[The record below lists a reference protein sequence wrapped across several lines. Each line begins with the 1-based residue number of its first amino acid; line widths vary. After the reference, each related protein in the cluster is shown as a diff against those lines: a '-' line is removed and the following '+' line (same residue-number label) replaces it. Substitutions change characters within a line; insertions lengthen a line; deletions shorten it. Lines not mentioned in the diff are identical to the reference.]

1 MSSVLSSIF
10 SGVKGIVSSTL
21 PSDYSELSH
30 VYDIK
35 KNKFTGAEKRF
46 GVIPRQVAELP
57 GVTKANTLEQEYSIL
72 LTDSYISI
80 VGGDSGIIDK
90 ILELQGLFES
100 IFTQLVVQKAGHP
113 NCLLV
118 SGFTIG
124 EALVVQEEK
133 LIIIEG
139 GVKVRYRVNF

>member
-1 MSSVLSSIF
+1 MSSTLSSIF
-10 SGVKGIVSSTL
+10 NGVKGVVSSTL
-21 PSDYSELSH
+21 PSDYVELSH

-46 GVIPRQVAELP
+46 GVIPRQVAEAP
-57 GVTKANTLEQEYSIL
+57 GVTKANTLEQEYSML

-90 ILELQGLFES
+90 IIELQGLFES
-100 IFTQLVVQKAGHP
+100 VFTQLVVQKAGNP

-118 SGFTIG
+118 SDFSVG

-139 GVKVRYRVNF
+139 SVKVRYRVNF